1 MDCPMQEWPASPWRA
16 RRALGGRGMAIV
28 AFIAFLGS
36 LALSGC
42 SNNYPA
48 GLTPVSGKLTL
59 DNKPWPKEGRVY
71 FTPIKPLE
79 GHPSLPAA
87 ARINPDGSF
96 AVGNPASPGLV
107 PGEYGAVIVCGESD
121 EHHAGKSAVAARYA
135 SARTSGLKFTVEEGS
150 KPIVLNWDIKSK

>member
-1 MDCPMQEWPASPWRA
+1 MQESPACLLRA
-16 RRALGGRGMAIV
+16 RKVLGGRGMAIV
-28 AFIAFLGS
+28 TITCLLGS

-42 SNNYPA
+42 NNYPA

-71 FTPIKPLE
+71 FTPIKPLQ

-96 AVGNPASPGLV
+96 TVGNPASPGLV
-107 PGEYGAVIVCGESD
+107 PGEYGAAIICATGESD

-135 SARTSGLKFTVEEGS
+135 SAETSGLKFTVDEGA